1 MSGPAPGLEI
11 AWREGAEA
19 PALRAEWLELMARTG
34 ADVCFDPDW
43 LSAWAAGPG
52 RGTRILLMEAR
63 ENGRLAAL
71 LPFALTR
78 VGPLRTRIAR
88 PAGTDPLAPLM
99 RLPAEEAAAAPAL
112 AAALARLL
120 GAEGCAGVSFSPVSE
135 ALGTH
140 DALAEAARTAD
151 ADLMQAPAGVHTL
164 FRLPESFEAYL
175 AGLSKKRR
183 NLFRRELR
191 QLGETRALDSR
202 AIAPSAQDFDAF
214 RALHDR
220 QWRAAGR
227 PGHFGDWPDA
237 AAFHRALTGT
247 LAPRGVMR
255 LDRLSDEAGPIA
267 EQLLYVSGGVAW
279 WRLPARRLDPDTEK
293 LGAGRIGL
301 VLMLER
307 LIGEGVRLVEGGA
320 GDYDYKKTWGGE
332 AVPLRRMIAHR
343 PGPAP
348 GLRVLLAWADLLHLA
363 YYRVWVLKLAPRLS
377 QRLGQRRR
385 PLWRAWI
392 RSRI

>member
-1 MSGPAPGLEI
+1 MNVPAA
-11 AWREGAEA
+11 AWDVVWCDLAEA
-19 PALRAEWLELMARTG
+19 APELRAEWLELMERTG

-43 LSAWAAGPG
+43 LAAWAEGPG
-52 RGTRILLMEAR
+52 RGLRVRVMTAR
-63 ENGRLAAL
+63 AEGRLVAL
-71 LPFALTR
+71 LPFAIGR
-78 VGPLRTRIAR
+78 VGPLRMRLAR
-88 PAGTDPLAPLM
+88 VAGGDPLAPLM
-99 RLPAEEAAAAPAL
+99 RLPAENDAAASAL
-112 AAALARLL
+112 AAALDRLL
-120 GAEGCAGVSFSPVSE
+120 GAEGCAAVSFTPVSE
-135 ALGTH
+135 AL
-140 DALAEAARTAD
+140 EAPETIRTASKGRI
-151 ADLMQAPAGVHTL
+151 LHETPAGVHTL
-164 FRLPESFEAYL
+164 FRLPAGFEAYL

-191 QLGETRALDSR
+191 QLGEGRALESA
-202 AIAPSAQDFDAF
+202 AIAPSERDFDAF

-220 QWRAAGR
+220 QWQAAGR

-237 AAFHRALTGT
+237 AAFHRALTQT

-307 LIGEGVRLVEGGA
+307 LIGEGVRVVEGGA

-332 AVPLRRMIAHR
+332 AVPLRRMIVR
-343 PGPAP
+343 PPGSGV
-348 GLRVLLAWADLLHLA
+348 GLRVLLAWADLLHLS
-363 YYRVWVLKLAPRLS
+363 YYRIWVLKLAPRVS
-377 QRLGQRRR
+377 RRLGRRRR
-385 PLWRAWI
+385 PLWRTWI